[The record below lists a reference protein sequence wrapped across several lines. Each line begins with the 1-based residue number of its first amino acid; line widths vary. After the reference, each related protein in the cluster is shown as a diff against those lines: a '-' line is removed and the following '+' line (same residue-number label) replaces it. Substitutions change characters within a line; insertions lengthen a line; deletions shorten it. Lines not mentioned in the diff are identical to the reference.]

1 LMNAGRWQPGTTRN
15 KKNSKMRLAVTV
27 FFLVAS
33 VVTFG
38 QADTVALKDAM
49 SRLDNALVNKDEK
62 ALTLLLSNDVTY
74 GHSNG
79 WIQSKSDI
87 INDLKS
93 GKLDYSKIDN
103 TSLSIAAINSNWAT
117 VRTNTNAE
125 GKANGNLFQLKLH
138 ILEVWLKTKSGWQLI
153 ARQSTKL

>member
-1 LMNAGRWQPGTTRN
+1 
-15 KKNSKMRLAVTV
+15 MRLAVTV

-62 ALTLLLSNDVTY
+62 ALTLVLSNDVTY

-103 TSLSIAAINSNWAT
+103 TSLSIAAINRNWAT

>member
-1 LMNAGRWQPGTTRN
+1 
-15 KKNSKMRLAVTV
+15 MRLAVTV

-103 TSLSIAAINSNWAT
+103 TSLSIAAINRNWAT